1 MLGRKQEIDLK
12 LNQFVDGLIIAFAF
26 WLSHKMRFENIGGI
40 WPEDVKIPEFKDF
53 LWLLYITVPFTPLVL
68 ELNGYYNN
76 LLQKTVIQS
85 IKQYAKA
92 LVLIGVLIGGCV
104 VFLRWGAQSRGVLV
118 LLVFVGGG
126 MLLIKEFLIKK
137 YIRAKVNSGNWHE
150 DVLLVGDVNGI
161 KDYKSKIEK
170 LASTGV
176 RIVEEVDLQNSDSGT
191 VRKLLHKHSVQRV
204 FLAAKN
210 VSFEKVQA
218 AVTECEVEG
227 VEVWLPADFIKTTV
241 ARPSLDAFEGN
252 LMMVFRSA
260 PEATWAIFVKR
271 LIDQVFASIILIA
284 TLPLWVFAI
293 IGIKLNSPSGPVFFI
308 QNRGGK
314 NGKPFK
320 MYKFR
325 TMVIDAEE
333 RKKDLIDL
341 NEMSGPVFKI
351 ESDPRIFRFGS
362 LLRKW
367 SIDELPQLINVIFG
381 KMSLVG
387 PRPLPVEE
395 VSAIRE
401 SAHRRRLSVKPGIT
415 CLWQISGRNEI
426 NNFDDWVKLDLEY
439 IDNWSLYL
447 DIKILFKTVPAV
459 LFSKGAK

>member
-150 DVLLVGDVNGI
+150 DVLLVGDVDGI

-227 VEVWLPADFIKTTV
+227 VEVWLPADFIKTTI

-293 IGIKLNSPSGPVFFI
+293 IGIKLNSPIGPVFFI
-308 QNRGGK
+308 QYRGGK

-351 ESDPRIFRFGS
+351 ESDPRIFRFGA

-426 NNFDDWVKLDLEY
+426 NDFDDWVKLDLEY

>member
-150 DVLLVGDVNGI
+150 DVLLVGDVDGI

-210 VSFEKVQA
+210 VSFEKVQG

>member
-40 WPEDVKIPEFKDF
+40 WPEDVKIPEFNDF

-150 DVLLVGDVNGI
+150 DVLLVGDSNGI

-271 LIDQVFASIILIA
+271 LIDKLFASIILIA

-333 RKKDLIDL
+333 RKKDLIDQ

-351 ESDPRIFRFGS
+351 ESDPRIFRFGA

>member
-26 WLSHKMRFENIGGI
+26 WLSHKMRFDNVGGI

-76 LLQKTVIQS
+76 PLQKTVIQS

-104 VFLRWGAQSRGVLV
+104 VFLKWGAQSRGVLV

-126 MLLIKEFLIKK
+126 MLLSKEFLIKK

-150 DVLLVGDVNGI
+150 DVLLIGDINGI

-176 RIVEEVDLQNSDSGT
+176 RIVEEVDLQNSDSGS
-191 VRKLLHKHSVQRV
+191 VRELLHKHSVQRV
-204 FLAAKN
+204 FLTAKN

-293 IGIKLNSPSGPVFFI
+293 IGIKLNSPGGPIFFI
-308 QNRGGK
+308 QNRGGR

-333 RKKDLIDL
+333 RKKDLVDQ

-395 VSAIRE
+395 VAAIQE

-447 DIKILFKTVPAV
+447 DIKILLKTVPAV

>member
-210 VSFEKVQA
+210 VSFEKVQG

>member
-161 KDYKSKIEK
+161 NDYKSKIEK

-293 IGIKLNSPSGPVFFI
+293 IGIKLNSPIGPVFFI

-333 RKKDLIDL
+333 RKKDLIDQ

-351 ESDPRIFRFGS
+351 ESDPRIFRFGA

-426 NNFDDWVKLDLEY
+426 NDFDDWVKLDLEY

>member
-1 MLGRKQEIDLK
+1 VLGRKQEIDLK

-26 WLSHKMRFENIGGI
+26 WLSHKLRFDNFGGI
-40 WPEDVKIPEFKDF
+40 WPQEVKIPEFGDF
-53 LWLLYITVPFTPLVL
+53 MWLLYITVPFTPLVL

-76 LLQKTVIQS
+76 ILQKTALQS

-92 LVLIGVLIGGCV
+92 LVLIGVIIGGCV
-104 VFLRWGAQSRGVLV
+104 VFFKWGAQSRGVLV

-126 MLLIKEFLIKK
+126 MLLGKEILVKK
-137 YIRAKVNSGNWHE
+137 YIRAKVNSGNWYE
-150 DVLLVGDVNGI
+150 DVLLLGDSDGI

-170 LASTGV
+170 LASSGV
-176 RIVEEVDLQNSDSGT
+176 RIVEEVDLKSSEIGGI
-191 VRKLLHKHSVQRV
+191 RELLHKHSIQRV

-218 AVTECEVEG
+218 AVTDCEVEG
-227 VEVWLPADFIKTTV
+227 VEVWVQADFIKTTI

-260 PEATWAIFVKR
+260 PAATWAILIKR
-271 LIDQVFASIILIA
+271 LMDQVLASLILIV
-284 TLPLWVFAI
+284 TLPLWIFAI
-293 IGIKLNSPSGPVFFI
+293 IGIKLNSSGGPVFFV

-325 TMVIDAEE
+325 TMGVDAED
-333 RKKDLIDL
+333 RKKDLADK

-351 ESDPRIFRFGS
+351 ESDPRIFPFGAF
-362 LLRKW
+362 LRKW

-381 KMSLVG
+381 RMSLVG

-395 VSAIRE
+395 VAAIQE

-415 CLWQISGRNEI
+415 CIWQISGRNDI
-426 NNFDDWVKLDLEY
+426 SNFDDWVNLDLEY

-447 DIKILFKTVPAV
+447 DIKILLKTMPAV
-459 LFSKGAK
+459 IFSKGAK

>member
-26 WLSHKMRFENIGGI
+26 WLSHKMRFDNIGGI

-76 LLQKTVIQS
+76 PLQKTVIQS

-104 VFLRWGAQSRGVLV
+104 VFLKWGAQSRGVLV

-126 MLLIKEFLIKK
+126 MLLSKEFLIKK

-150 DVLLVGDVNGI
+150 DVLLIGDINGI

-176 RIVEEVDLQNSDSGT
+176 RIVEEVDLQNSDSGS
-191 VRKLLHKHSVQRV
+191 VRELLHKHSVQRV
-204 FLAAKN
+204 FLTAKN

-293 IGIKLNSPSGPVFFI
+293 IGIKLNSPGGPIFFI
-308 QNRGGK
+308 QNRGGR

-333 RKKDLIDL
+333 RKKDLVDQ

-395 VSAIRE
+395 VAAIQE

-447 DIKILFKTVPAV
+447 DIKILLKTVPAV

>member
-210 VSFEKVQA
+210 VSFEKVQG

-351 ESDPRIFRFGS
+351 ESDPRIFRFGA

>member
-150 DVLLVGDVNGI
+150 DVLLVGDVDGI

-293 IGIKLNSPSGPVFFI
+293 IGIKLNSPIGPVFFI
-308 QNRGGK
+308 QYRGGK

-351 ESDPRIFRFGS
+351 ESDPRIFRFGA

-426 NNFDDWVKLDLEY
+426 NDFDDWVKLDLEY

>member
-150 DVLLVGDVNGI
+150 DVLLVGDVDGI

-293 IGIKLNSPSGPVFFI
+293 IGIKLNSPIGPVFFI

-351 ESDPRIFRFGS
+351 ESDPRIFRFGA

-426 NNFDDWVKLDLEY
+426 NDFDDWVKLDLEY

>member
-1 MLGRKQEIDLK
+1 
-12 LNQFVDGLIIAFAF
+12 
-26 WLSHKMRFENIGGI
+26 MRFENIGGI

-150 DVLLVGDVNGI
+150 DVLLVGDVDGI

-351 ESDPRIFRFGS
+351 ESDPRIFRFGA

-426 NNFDDWVKLDLEY
+426 NDFDDWVKLDLEY

>member
-351 ESDPRIFRFGS
+351 ESDPRIFRFGA

-426 NNFDDWVKLDLEY
+426 NDFDDWVKLDLEY

>member
-150 DVLLVGDVNGI
+150 DVLLVGDVDGV

-293 IGIKLNSPSGPVFFI
+293 IGIKLNSPIGPVFFI

-351 ESDPRIFRFGS
+351 ESDPRIFRFGA

-426 NNFDDWVKLDLEY
+426 NDFDDWVKLDLEY

>member
-150 DVLLVGDVNGI
+150 DVLLVGDVDGI

-227 VEVWLPADFIKTTV
+227 VEVWLPADFIKTTI

-351 ESDPRIFRFGS
+351 ESDPRIFRFGA

-426 NNFDDWVKLDLEY
+426 NDFDDWVKLDLEY

>member
-26 WLSHKMRFENIGGI
+26 WLSHKMRFDNIGGI
-40 WPEDVKIPEFKDF
+40 WPENVKIPEFKDF

-191 VRKLLHKHSVQRV
+191 VRKLLHTHSVQRV

-210 VSFEKVQA
+210 VSFEKVQG

-227 VEVWLPADFIKTTV
+227 VEVWLPADFIKTTI

-447 DIKILFKTVPAV
+447 DIKILLKTVPAV

>member
-227 VEVWLPADFIKTTV
+227 VEVWLPADFIKTTI

-351 ESDPRIFRFGS
+351 ESDPRIFRFGA

>member
-150 DVLLVGDVNGI
+150 DVLLVGDVDGI

-176 RIVEEVDLQNSDSGT
+176 RIVEEVDLQNADSGT

-333 RKKDLIDL
+333 RKKDLIDQ

-351 ESDPRIFRFGS
+351 ERDPRIFRFGA

-426 NNFDDWVKLDLEY
+426 NDFDDWVKLDLEY

>member
-68 ELNGYYNN
+68 EFNGYYNN

-150 DVLLVGDVNGI
+150 DVLLVGDVDGI

-293 IGIKLNSPSGPVFFI
+293 IGIKLNSPIGPVFFI

-351 ESDPRIFRFGS
+351 ESDPRIFRFGA

>member
-150 DVLLVGDVNGI
+150 DVLLVGDVDGI

-351 ESDPRIFRFGS
+351 ESDPRIFRFGA

-426 NNFDDWVKLDLEY
+426 NDFDDWVKLDLEY

>member
-293 IGIKLNSPSGPVFFI
+293 IGIKLNSPIGPVFFI

-351 ESDPRIFRFGS
+351 ESDPRIFRFGA

>member
-76 LLQKTVIQS
+76 PLQKTVIQS

-104 VFLRWGAQSRGVLV
+104 VFLKWGAQSRGVLV

-126 MLLIKEFLIKK
+126 MLLSKEFLIKK

-150 DVLLVGDVNGI
+150 DVLLIGDINGI

-351 ESDPRIFRFGS
+351 ESDPRIFRFGA

-426 NNFDDWVKLDLEY
+426 NDFDDWVKLDLEY

>member
-150 DVLLVGDVNGI
+150 DVLLVGDVDGI

-351 ESDPRIFRFGS
+351 ESDPRIFRFGA